1 MADDDELPRQR
12 FRLLLQQLR
21 EEADGERGGWQQQVA
36 DQLGISQ
43 GLVSKIARG
52 ERDPGLATI
61 EKAKK
66 RLKVHHDFFNVAGL
80 KNPHYRDFPADR
92 ARRPTEPAPDDP
104 PFWRDFLANYDRI
117 DELDPEDLET
127 MRSFGFKGRRGI
139 RIRSWTDWAVL
150 ADWVLNRKPSR
161 RFESA
166 GE

>member
-43 GLVSKIARG
+43 GMVSKIARG
-52 ERDPGLATI
+52 ERDPGLPTI

-66 RLKVHHDFFNVAGL
+66 RLKIHHDFFNDSRL
-80 KNPHYRDFPADR
+80 KDPHYRDYPADR
-92 ARRPTEPAPDDP
+92 PRHPASAPDDP
-104 PFWRDFLANYDRI
+104 PHWQEFLENYDRI

-139 RIRSWTDWAVL
+139 RIRSWTDWVTL
-150 ADWVLNRKPSR
+150 ADWVLNRKPSP
-161 RFESA
+161 RFETA
-166 GE
+166 PE